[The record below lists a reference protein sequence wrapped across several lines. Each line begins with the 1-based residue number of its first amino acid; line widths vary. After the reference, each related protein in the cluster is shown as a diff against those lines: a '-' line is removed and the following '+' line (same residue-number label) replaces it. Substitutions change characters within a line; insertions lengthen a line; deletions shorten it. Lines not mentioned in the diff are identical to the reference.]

1 MMNYEQGFQNGL
13 RIALIAIHRMQREP
27 DKAEFLEAIVNSAI
41 AESEKRQMKELE
53 EMERRTGN
61 EKS

>member
-13 RIALIAIHRMQREP
+13 RIALVAIHRMQYEP

-41 AESEKRQMKELE
+41 AESEKRQEEYLK
-53 EMERRTGN
+53 EMEKKRLN
-61 EKS
+61 